1 MEKANNILYPTD
13 KRSIFYLTT
22 QIEFILRQLVPPVT
36 IILLSDLMSEIEM
49 INLFLEKNFSRNRIN
64 ITPLLLNSYNLEYL
78 NAEKNRIIIITR
90 GIEYLLK
97 SYNFFQNNTI
107 VIIDSRTTLYEKEK
121 ISNAIANYEEKQ
133 FLKICAGTS
142 LTDTEY

>member
-1 MEKANNILYPTD
+1 
-13 KRSIFYLTT
+13 
-22 QIEFILRQLVPPVT
+22 FILRQLVPPVT

>member
-1 MEKANNILYPTD
+1 
-13 KRSIFYLTT
+13 
-22 QIEFILRQLVPPVT
+22 
-36 IILLSDLMSEIEM
+36 M
-49 INLFLEKNFSRNRIN
+49 INLFLEKNFSRNQIN

-90 GIEYLLK
+90 RIQYLLK

>member
-1 MEKANNILYPTD
+1 
-13 KRSIFYLTT
+13 
-22 QIEFILRQLVPPVT
+22 
-36 IILLSDLMSEIEM
+36 M

-142 LTDTEY
+142 FTDTEY

>member
-1 MEKANNILYPTD
+1 
-13 KRSIFYLTT
+13 
-22 QIEFILRQLVPPVT
+22 
-36 IILLSDLMSEIEM
+36 MSEIEM

-142 LTDTEY
+142 LTDTEN

>member
-1 MEKANNILYPTD
+1 
-13 KRSIFYLTT
+13 
-22 QIEFILRQLVPPVT
+22 
-36 IILLSDLMSEIEM
+36 M

-121 ISNAIANYEEKQ
+121 FRMLLPIMKKNN
-133 FLKICAGTS
+133 F
-142 LTDTEY
+142 

>member
-1 MEKANNILYPTD
+1 
-13 KRSIFYLTT
+13 
-22 QIEFILRQLVPPVT
+22 
-36 IILLSDLMSEIEM
+36 MSEIEM

-97 SYNFFQNNTI
+97 PYNFFQNNTI
-107 VIIDSRTTLYEKEK
+107 VIIDSRTTLYEKK
-121 ISNAIANYEEKQ
+121 ISDAIANYEEKQ

>member
-1 MEKANNILYPTD
+1 
-13 KRSIFYLTT
+13 
-22 QIEFILRQLVPPVT
+22 
-36 IILLSDLMSEIEM
+36 M

>member
-78 NAEKNRIIIITR
+78 NAEK
-90 GIEYLLK
+90 IE
-97 SYNFFQNNTI
+97 
-107 VIIDSRTTLYEKEK
+107 
-121 ISNAIANYEEKQ
+121 
-133 FLKICAGTS
+133 
-142 LTDTEY
+142 

>member
-1 MEKANNILYPTD
+1 
-13 KRSIFYLTT
+13 
-22 QIEFILRQLVPPVT
+22 
-36 IILLSDLMSEIEM
+36 M

-133 FLKICAGTS
+133 FLKICARTS

>member
-1 MEKANNILYPTD
+1 MY
-13 KRSIFYLTT
+13 KR
-22 QIEFILRQLVPPVT
+22 Q
-36 IILLSDLMSEIEM
+36 DLMSEIEM

-97 SYNFFQNNTI
+97 PYNFFQNNTI
-107 VIIDSRTTLYEKEK
+107 VIIDSRTTLY
-121 ISNAIANYEEKQ
+121 
-133 FLKICAGTS
+133 LS
-142 LTDTEY
+142 LIHI

>member
-1 MEKANNILYPTD
+1 MPWRDT
-13 KRSIFYLTT
+13 YLTT